1 MNKLLNQ
8 SWTMTHV
15 TYKERSELRKTTLD
29 FVSQP
34 LEYFL
39 NLLQNNTIYTIDS
52 STLLSKIYKKMYR
65 DTVSHT
71 S

>member
-1 MNKLLNQ
+1 
-8 SWTMTHV
+8 MTHV

-52 STLLSKIYKKMYR
+52 STLLSKIYSENLQCE
-65 DTVSHT
+65 DTEIFWSKRH
-71 S
+71 

>member
-15 TYKERSELRKTTLD
+15 TYKEISELRKTTLY

-52 STLLSKIYKKMYR
+52 SILFSKIYKKMYR
-65 DTVSHT
+65 DTL
-71 S
+71 